1 MARAGDL
8 LMDMT
13 AATSHRGVLIG
24 ASLLTFGL
32 VFTGFLTLETP
43 GLGLA
48 NFFYFSVALVA
59 LALGPYFGAAAGGAA
74 AGLYAL
80 GIVLNASLPTAEVLA
95 QSAWIR
101 LLTYAG
107 IGFLIGYF
115 AQQNQQLVVQLRLL
129 AERDALTG
137 LPNTR
142 GFEAAMSRRLVGG
155 RSFAL
160 VLGDM
165 DELKLINDS
174 RGHAAGNEVLQRLA
188 VVLDKALRGE
198 DEVARVGGDE
208 FAVLSSVGS
217 SEEAGQLAERL
228 EAAVA
233 AEGVRITFGWAVSPG
248 EGVEALTLFRAADRR
263 LYERKSG
270 RGRAGA
276 GETLRLAA
284 PAAGQQ

>member
-1 MARAGDL
+1 
-8 LMDMT
+8 MT

-43 GLGLA
+43 GLGIA
-48 NFFYFSVALVA
+48 NFYYFAVALVA

-74 AGLYAL
+74 AGLYSV
-80 GIVLNASLPTAEVLA
+80 GIVLNSSLPTAEVLA

-115 AQQNQQLVVQLRLL
+115 AQRNHELVVQLRLL

-142 GFEAAMSRRLVGG
+142 GFEAAMSRRLAGG
-155 RSFAL
+155 QSFAL
-160 VLGDM
+160 LLGDM
-165 DELKLINDS
+165 DGLKLINDS
-174 RGHAAGNEVLQRLA
+174 RGHAEGNNVLQRLA
-188 VVLDKALRGE
+188 VVLGEALRGE

-208 FAVLSSVGS
+208 FAVLSSVHSG
-217 SEEAGQLAERL
+217 EEARQLAERL
-228 EAAVA
+228 ETAVEAAGA
-233 AEGVRITFGWAVSPG
+233 RITFGWAVSPG
-248 EGVEALTLFRAADRR
+248 EGKEALTLFRSADQR

-270 RGRAGA
+270 RGRIGLA
-276 GETLRLAA
+276 ETLHLAA

>member
-1 MARAGDL
+1 
-8 LMDMT
+8 MT

-43 GLGLA
+43 GLGIA
-48 NFFYFSVALVA
+48 NFYYFAVALVA

-74 AGLYAL
+74 AGLYSV
-80 GIVLNASLPTAEVLA
+80 GIVLNSSLPTAEVLA

-115 AQQNQQLVVQLRLL
+115 AQRNQELVVQLRLL

-142 GFEAAMSRRLVGG
+142 GFEAAMSRRLAGG
-155 RSFAL
+155 KSFAL
-160 VLGDM
+160 LLGDM
-165 DELKLINDS
+165 DGLKLINDS
-174 RGHAAGNEVLQRLA
+174 RGHAEGNNVLQRLA
-188 VVLDKALRGE
+188 DVLGQALRGE

-208 FAVLSSVGS
+208 FAVLSSVNSG
-217 SEEAGQLAERL
+217 EEARQLAERL
-228 EAAVA
+228 ETAVA
-233 AEGVRITFGWAVSPG
+233 AAGARITFGWAVSPG
-248 EGVEALTLFRAADRR
+248 DGTEALTLFRSADQR

-270 RGRAGA
+270 RGRADL
-276 GETLRLAA
+276 GETLHLAA
-284 PAAGQQ
+284 PAAG

>member
-1 MARAGDL
+1 
-8 LMDMT
+8 MT

-43 GLGLA
+43 GLGIA
-48 NFFYFSVALVA
+48 NFYYFAVALVA

-74 AGLYAL
+74 AGLYSV
-80 GIVLNASLPTAEVLA
+80 GIVLNSSLPTTEVLA

-115 AQQNQQLVVQLRLL
+115 AQRNQELVAQLRLL

-142 GFEAAMSRRLVGG
+142 GFEAAMSRRLAGG

-160 VLGDM
+160 LLGDM
-165 DELKLINDS
+165 DGLKLINDS
-174 RGHAAGNEVLQRLA
+174 RGHAEGNDVLQRLA
-188 VVLDKALRGE
+188 AVLGQALRGE

-208 FAVLSSVGS
+208 FAVLSSVHSG
-217 SEEAGQLAERL
+217 EEARQLAERL
-228 EAAVA
+228 ETAVA
-233 AEGVRITFGWAVSPG
+233 AAGARITFGWAVSPG
-248 EGVEALTLFRAADRR
+248 EGTEALTLFRTADQR

-270 RGRAGA
+270 EGRTGL
-276 GETLRLAA
+276 GETLRLAT
-284 PAAGQQ
+284 PAAGQG

>member
-1 MARAGDL
+1 
-8 LMDMT
+8 MT

-32 VFTGFLTLETP
+32 VFTAFLALETP

-48 NFFYFSVALVA
+48 NFYYFAVALVA

-74 AGLYAL
+74 AGLYSV
-80 GIVLNASLPTAEVLA
+80 GIVLNASLPTTEVLA

-115 AQQNQQLVVQLRLL
+115 AQRNQELVAQLRLL

-142 GFEAAMSRRLVGG
+142 GFEAAMSRRLAGG
-155 RSFAL
+155 QSFAL
-160 VLGDM
+160 LLGDM
-165 DELKLINDS
+165 DGLKRINDS
-174 RGHAAGNEVLQRLA
+174 RGHAEGNNVLQRLA
-188 VVLDKALRGE
+188 VVLGQALRGE

-208 FAVLSSVGS
+208 FAVLSSVHSG
-217 SEEAGQLAERL
+217 EEARQLAERL
-228 EAAVA
+228 ETAVA
-233 AEGVRITFGWAVSPG
+233 ATGARITFGWAVSPG
-248 EGVEALTLFRAADRR
+248 EGTETLTLFRSADQR

-270 RGRAGA
+270 RGRVGI
-276 GETLRLAA
+276 GETLHLAA
-284 PAAGQQ
+284 PAAGQG

>member
-1 MARAGDL
+1 
-8 LMDMT
+8 MT

-43 GLGLA
+43 GLGIA
-48 NFFYFSVALVA
+48 NFYYFAVALVA

-74 AGLYAL
+74 AGLYSV
-80 GIVLNASLPTAEVLA
+80 GIVLNSSLPTAEVLA

-115 AQQNQQLVVQLRLL
+115 AQRNQELVVQLRLL

-142 GFEAAMSRRLVGG
+142 GFEAAMSRRLAGG
-155 RSFAL
+155 KSFAL
-160 VLGDM
+160 LLGDM
-165 DELKLINDS
+165 DGLKLINDS
-174 RGHAAGNEVLQRLA
+174 RGHAEGNNVLQRLA
-188 VVLDKALRGE
+188 DVLGQALRGE

-208 FAVLSSVGS
+208 FAVLSSVNSG
-217 SEEAGQLAERL
+217 EEARQLAERL
-228 EAAVA
+228 ETAVA
-233 AEGVRITFGWAVSPG
+233 AAGARITFGWAVSPG
-248 EGVEALTLFRAADRR
+248 DGTEALTLFRSADQR

-270 RGRAGA
+270 RGRADL
-276 GETLRLAA
+276 GETLHLAA
-284 PAAGQQ
+284 PAVG

>member
-1 MARAGDL
+1 MTRAGDL
-8 LMDMT
+8 LVDMT

-48 NFFYFSVALVA
+48 NFYYFAVALVA
-59 LALGPYFGAAAGGAA
+59 LALGPYFGAVAGGAA
-74 AGLYAL
+74 AGLYVL
-80 GIVLNASLPTAEVLA
+80 GIFLNANLPTDEALA
-95 QSAWIR
+95 QTAWIR
-101 LLTYAG
+101 LVTYAG
-107 IGFLIGYF
+107 IGFLIGTF
-115 AQQNQQLVVQLRLL
+115 AQRNHELVVELRLL

-142 GFEAAMSRRLVGG
+142 GFEAAMSRRLAGV
-155 RSFAL
+155 RSFGL
-160 VLGDM
+160 LLGDM
-165 DELKLINDS
+165 DGLKLINDS

-188 VVLDKALRGE
+188 VVLGKTLRGE

-233 AEGVRITFGWAVSPG
+233 AEGVSITFGWAVSPG
-248 EGVEALTLFRAADRR
+248 EGAEALTLFRAADQR

-270 RGRAGA
+270 RDRAGV
-276 GETLRLAA
+276 GETLHLAA
-284 PAAGQQ
+284 PAAG

>member
-1 MARAGDL
+1 
-8 LMDMT
+8 MT

-43 GLGLA
+43 GLGIA
-48 NFFYFSVALVA
+48 NFYYFAVALVA

-74 AGLYAL
+74 AGLYSV
-80 GIVLNASLPTAEVLA
+80 GIVLNTSLPTAEVLA

-115 AQQNQQLVVQLRLL
+115 AQRNQELVVQLRLL

-142 GFEAAMSRRLVGG
+142 GFEAAMSRRLAGG
-155 RSFAL
+155 ESFAL
-160 VLGDM
+160 LLGDM
-165 DELKLINDS
+165 DGLKLINDS
-174 RGHAAGNEVLQRLA
+174 RGHAEGNNVLQRLA
-188 VVLDKALRGE
+188 VVLGQALRGE

-208 FAVLSSVGS
+208 FAVLSSVRSG
-217 SEEAGQLAERL
+217 EEARQLAERL
-228 EAAVA
+228 ETAVA
-233 AEGVRITFGWAVSPG
+233 AAEARITFGWAVSPG
-248 EGVEALTLFRAADRR
+248 EGTEALTLFRSADQR

-270 RGRAGA
+270 RGRVGP
-276 GETLRLAA
+276 GEMLHLAA

>member
-1 MARAGDL
+1 
-8 LMDMT
+8 MT

-43 GLGLA
+43 GLGIA
-48 NFFYFSVALVA
+48 NFYYVAVALVA

-74 AGLYAL
+74 AGLYSV
-80 GIVLNASLPTAEVLA
+80 GIVLNSSLPTAEVLA

-107 IGFLIGYF
+107 VGFLIGYF
-115 AQQNQQLVVQLRLL
+115 AQRNQELVAQLRLL

-142 GFEAAMSRRLVGG
+142 GFEAAMSRRLAGG
-155 RSFAL
+155 QSFAL
-160 VLGDM
+160 LLGDM
-165 DELKLINDS
+165 DGLKLINDS
-174 RGHAAGNEVLQRLA
+174 RGHAEGNNVLQGLA
-188 VVLDKALRGE
+188 VVLGQALRGE

-208 FAVLSSVGS
+208 FAVLSSVHSG
-217 SEEAGQLAERL
+217 EEARQLAERL
-228 EAAVA
+228 ETAVA
-233 AEGVRITFGWAVSPG
+233 AAGARITFGWAVSPG
-248 EGVEALTLFRAADRR
+248 EGTEALTLFRSADQR

-270 RGRAGA
+270 RGRVGL
-276 GETLRLAA
+276 GETLHLAA
-284 PAAGQQ
+284 PAAGQR

>member
-1 MARAGDL
+1 
-8 LMDMT
+8 MT

-32 VFTGFLTLETP
+32 VFTGFLTLETS
-43 GLGLA
+43 GLGIA
-48 NFFYFSVALVA
+48 NFYYFAVALVA

-74 AGLYAL
+74 AGLYSV
-80 GIVLNASLPTAEVLA
+80 GIVLNSSLPTAEVLA

-115 AQQNQQLVVQLRLL
+115 AQRNQELVVQLRLL

-142 GFEAAMSRRLVGG
+142 GFEAAMSRRLAGG
-155 RSFAL
+155 QSFAL
-160 VLGDM
+160 LLGDM
-165 DELKLINDS
+165 DGLKLINDS
-174 RGHAAGNEVLQRLA
+174 RGHAEGNNVLQRLA
-188 VVLDKALRGE
+188 VVLGQALRGE

-208 FAVLSSVGS
+208 FAVLSSVHSG
-217 SEEAGQLAERL
+217 EEARQLAERL
-228 EAAVA
+228 ETAVA
-233 AEGVRITFGWAVSPG
+233 AAGARITFGWAVSPG
-248 EGVEALTLFRAADRR
+248 EGAEALTLFRSADQR

-270 RGRAGA
+270 RGRVGL
-276 GETLRLAA
+276 GETLHLAA

>member
-1 MARAGDL
+1 
-8 LMDMT
+8 MT

-43 GLGLA
+43 GLGIA
-48 NFFYFSVALVA
+48 NFYYFAVALVA

-74 AGLYAL
+74 AGLYSV
-80 GIVLNASLPTAEVLA
+80 GIVLNSSLPTAEVLA

-115 AQQNQQLVVQLRLL
+115 AQRNQELVVQLRLL

-142 GFEAAMSRRLVGG
+142 GFEAAMSRRLAGG
-155 RSFAL
+155 KSFAL
-160 VLGDM
+160 LLGDM
-165 DELKLINDS
+165 DGLKLINDS
-174 RGHAAGNEVLQRLA
+174 RGHAEGNNLLQRLA
-188 VVLDKALRGE
+188 DVLGQALRGE

-208 FAVLSSVGS
+208 FAVLSSVNSG
-217 SEEAGQLAERL
+217 EEARQLAERL
-228 EAAVA
+228 ETAVA
-233 AEGVRITFGWAVSPG
+233 AAGARITFGWAVSPG
-248 EGVEALTLFRAADRR
+248 DGTEALTLFRSADQR

-270 RGRAGA
+270 RGRADL
-276 GETLRLAA
+276 GETLHLAA
-284 PAAGQQ
+284 PAVG

>member
-1 MARAGDL
+1 
-8 LMDMT
+8 MT

-43 GLGLA
+43 GLGIA
-48 NFFYFSVALVA
+48 NFYYFAVALVA

-74 AGLYAL
+74 AGLYSV
-80 GIVLNASLPTAEVLA
+80 GIVLNSSLPTNEVLA

-115 AQQNQQLVVQLRLL
+115 AQRNQELVVQLRLL

-142 GFEAAMSRRLVGG
+142 GFEAAMSRRLAGG

-160 VLGDM
+160 LLGDM
-165 DELKLINDS
+165 DGLKLINDS
-174 RGHAAGNEVLQRLA
+174 RGHAEGNDVLQRLA
-188 VVLDKALRGE
+188 AVLGQALRGE

-208 FAVLSSVGS
+208 FAVLSSVHSG
-217 SEEAGQLAERL
+217 EEARQLAERL
-228 EAAVA
+228 ETAVA
-233 AEGVRITFGWAVSPG
+233 AAGARITFGWAVSPG
-248 EGVEALTLFRAADRR
+248 EGTEALTLFRTADQR

-270 RGRAGA
+270 GGRTGL
-276 GETLRLAA
+276 GETLRLAT
-284 PAAGQQ
+284 PAVGQG

>member
-1 MARAGDL
+1 
-8 LMDMT
+8 MT

-32 VFTGFLTLETP
+32 VFTAFLTLETP

-48 NFFYFSVALVA
+48 NFYYFAVALVA

-74 AGLYAL
+74 AGLYSV
-80 GIVLNASLPTAEVLA
+80 GIVLNASLPTTEILA

-115 AQQNQQLVVQLRLL
+115 AERNQELVVQLRLL

-142 GFEAAMSRRLVGG
+142 GFEAAMSRRLAGG

-160 VLGDM
+160 LLGDM
-165 DELKLINDS
+165 DGLKLINDS
-174 RGHAAGNEVLQRLA
+174 RGHAAGNHVLQRLA
-188 VVLDKALRGE
+188 VVLGQALRGE

-208 FAVLSSVGS
+208 FAVLSSVHSGD
-217 SEEAGQLAERL
+217 EARQLAERL
-228 EAAVA
+228 ETAVEAAGA
-233 AEGVRITFGWAVSPG
+233 RITFGWAVSPS
-248 EGVEALTLFRAADRR
+248 EGTEALTLFRSADQR

-270 RGRAGA
+270 RDRVGL
-276 GETLRLAA
+276 GETLHLAA
-284 PAAGQQ
+284 PAAGQH